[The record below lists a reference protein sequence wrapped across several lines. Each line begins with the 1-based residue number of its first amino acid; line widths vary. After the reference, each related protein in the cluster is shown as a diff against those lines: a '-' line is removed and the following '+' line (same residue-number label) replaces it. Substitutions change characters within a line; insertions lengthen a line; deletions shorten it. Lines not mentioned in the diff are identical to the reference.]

1 MKAIIIA
8 GNIGKD
14 AVLRETQ
21 SGSVLGFSVAVE
33 DRTGKEKRTI
43 WFDVSMFGKRGE
55 ALKKFCTRGARVCVC
70 GDFSTREYEG
80 KTYLAVNASDITLQG
95 GGDRR
100 DDPPH
105 EDSGSKPKKP
115 TQQELEDEI
124 PF

>member
-21 SGSVLGFSVAVE
+21 NGSVLGFSVAVE

-55 ALKKFCTRGARVCVC
+55 ALKQFCTKGTRVCVC

-80 KTYLAVNASDITLQG
+80 KTYLTVNASDITLQG

-100 DDPPH
+100 DDQPH
-105 EDSGSKPKKP
+105 DGRSS
-115 TQQELEDEI
+115 QSAAHVADDLDDAV